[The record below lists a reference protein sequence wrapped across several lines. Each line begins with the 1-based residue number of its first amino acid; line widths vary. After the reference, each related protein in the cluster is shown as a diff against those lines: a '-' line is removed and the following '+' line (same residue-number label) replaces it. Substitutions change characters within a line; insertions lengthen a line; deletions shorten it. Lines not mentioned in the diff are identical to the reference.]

1 MGDPDPEPHKVK
13 ISEANMESGDQE
25 PDNPKPLKGIL
36 KTNHKSINP
45 GDTFDE
51 DDEVVGTRL
60 GLVRIMMKTD
70 MIFNFF
76 YIQSSRSSR
85 NTRSIYSIDKSENGA
100 VKGRLPFHNKSNTQN
115 TQNTK
120 CKCIFLCEKFIKN
133 EKKIGI

>member
-60 GLVRIMMKTD
+60 GLVRI
-70 MIFNFF
+70 I
-76 YIQSSRSSR
+76 
-85 NTRSIYSIDKSENGA
+85 
-100 VKGRLPFHNKSNTQN
+100 KSNIWWKLIWT
-115 TQNTK
+115 
-120 CKCIFLCEKFIKN
+120 FLHPVLEKLK
-133 EKKIGI
+133 EHTEHVQYR

>member
-13 ISEANMESGDQE
+13 ISEANMESVDQE

-60 GLVRIMMKTD
+60 GLVRI
-70 MIFNFF
+70 I
-76 YIQSSRSSR
+76 
-85 NTRSIYSIDKSENGA
+85 
-100 VKGRLPFHNKSNTQN
+100 KSN
-115 TQNTK
+115 
-120 CKCIFLCEKFIKN
+120 I
-133 EKKIGI
+133 

>member
-25 PDNPKPLKGIL
+25 PDNSKPLKGIL

-76 YIQSSRSSR
+76 IFSPREAQG
-85 NTRSIYSIDKSENGA
+85 TQGA
-100 VKGRLPFHNKSNTQN
+100 STV
-115 TQNTK
+115 
-120 CKCIFLCEKFIKN
+120 
-133 EKKIGI
+133 

>member
-1 MGDPDPEPHKVK
+1 MGDPDPEPHKFK
-13 ISEANMESGDQE
+13 ISEANMESGEQE
-25 PDNPKPLKGIL
+25 PD
-36 KTNHKSINP
+36 NP

-60 GLVRIMMKTD
+60 GLVRIMMKAD

-100 VKGRLPFHNKSNTQN
+100 VKGRVPFHNKSNTQN